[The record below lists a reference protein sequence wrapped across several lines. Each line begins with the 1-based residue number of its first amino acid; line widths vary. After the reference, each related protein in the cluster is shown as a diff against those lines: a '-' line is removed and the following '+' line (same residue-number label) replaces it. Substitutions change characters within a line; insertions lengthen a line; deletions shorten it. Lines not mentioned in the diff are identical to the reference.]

1 METVVEKF
9 LRYIKFDTKS
19 SEESSTT
26 PSTRGQIE
34 LAKELAKELEKMGLS
49 EVSVDDKAYVM
60 ATLPSNMD
68 KSLPTIGFI
77 SHMDTS
83 PEISGKDIKPQFI
96 ENYDGKD
103 IVLNQ
108 EKNIV
113 LKVKDFPEIK
123 DYIGKNLITTDGT
136 TLLGADDK
144 AGIAEIITAVE
155 YLIENPQIKHGTIK
169 IAFTPDEEIGAGAD
183 YFDVKKFNAD
193 FAYTVDGGAI
203 GELEY
208 ENFNAAGV
216 KITINGRNVH
226 PGSAKD
232 KMINSMIIGSELVS
246 MLPKNEVPEHT
257 DGYEGFYHLVA
268 FNGSVEETKIQYI
281 IRDFNREKFEERKVL
296 IVNVVKELNNKYGE
310 GIVKIEVNDQYYN
323 MKEKIEPVKHIVDT
337 AFNAMKEVG
346 VVPKVVPIRGGTD
359 GARLS
364 FMGLPTPNLF
374 TGGHNFHGRFEFI
387 PTFAMNKA
395 VEVILKIIDI
405 YSK

>member
-34 LAKELAKELEKMGLS
+34 LAKELVKELEKMGLS